1 MTGYPK
7 TSGVRFAENRRR
19 GWLVE
24 SERKK
29 KSPARLERTVPWQG
43 LTINLSGISF
53 FYIPAEPL
61 SGTSLEIIEP
71 LCFSKHYL
79 SP

>member
-29 KSPARLERTVPWQG
+29 EIT
-43 LTINLSGISF
+43 
-53 FYIPAEPL
+53 
-61 SGTSLEIIEP
+61 GTAGKNSSLAGFDDKPVRNIVF
-71 LCFSKHYL
+71 LYTGRATFRYFL
-79 SP
+79 RDYRAALFQ